1 MNFLYTT
8 LENTVIYP
16 YKCGPLFLEKGLQS
30 NHTFNAALQIP
41 LYLTWNIYI
50 IIFLKYQLYI
60 WQ

>member
-41 LYLTWNIYI
+41 LYLT
-50 IIFLKYQLYI
+50 
-60 WQ
+60 